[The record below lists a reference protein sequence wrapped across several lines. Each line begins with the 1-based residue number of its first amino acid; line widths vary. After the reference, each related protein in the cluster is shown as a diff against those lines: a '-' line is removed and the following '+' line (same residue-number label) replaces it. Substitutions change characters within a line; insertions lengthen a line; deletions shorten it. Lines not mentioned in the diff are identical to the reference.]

1 MSYRNPQ
8 IIVDRSAEIWAQGV
22 AKLGQAIGQGLTSY
36 FETRQKAKDKK
47 AKIDEA
53 INSSIIQGEL
63 KADAQIT
70 KASKAIKDVSLRDQF
85 SEQAKLLANGGED
98 GRGAI
103 WYNTQ
108 LQLNPPKD
116 KQTLKIYKD
125 KVKEYQTYMSNSG
138 QEIGNVMAALDE
150 VKDLSAQQII
160 TNYTVSGE
168 GEDELENLIAMRA
181 LQNKPLAGVDYS
193 KNLIRNEDGTNSI
206 KVEAYLDPNGAT
218 YKAWQKT
225 GVIDEKGL
233 AVGEDGKVKVSW
245 ERNLSTWGEGGSF
258 VRRIP
263 DDRDRNKTM
272 QDAQILDNKGAL
284 AENFT
289 YTNSTSHIVTDASG
303 LGTRSVQKVVNVSAL
318 ENNQTYMAEIES
330 QAVGIEAL
338 PEKDEIDFVRNRLG
352 WANITKDK
360 YFSYTRDERLDFLK
374 GQLKMQDLEKLGDFR
389 KATKSDV
396 DMLNIPGLK
405 VGDDI
410 LVNTIKEYSY
420 QAPKPTKPAKEK
432 TIPKTTTDAISIVED
447 FVKDPVDFI
456 RGRFGTETYKD
467 IKLEDKKLILTE
479 PDVGDKSGRVIEYDL
494 SNTTDA
500 SRLLSDIVRS
510 DRGKSETTQKI
521 IDVIRDL
528 YPEKYKESIKDES
541 KPGVGDL
548 VFVNGEMIPYESAV
562 AKGFYNISSKE

>member
-22 AKLGQAIGQGLTSY
+22 AKLGQVIGQGLTSY

-53 INSSIIQGEL
+53 VNSSIIQGEL

-70 KASKAIKDVSLRDQF
+70 KASKSIKDASLREQF
-85 SEQAKLLANGGED
+85 TEQAKLLANGGED

-116 KQTLKIYKD
+116 KETLKLYKD

-206 KVEAYLDPNGAT
+206 KIEAYLDPNGAT

-225 GVIDEKGL
+225 GIIDEKGL
-233 AVGEDGKVKVSW
+233 VVGEDGKVKVSW
-245 ERNLSTWGEGGSF
+245 ERNLSTWGEDGSF

-272 QDAQILDNKGAL
+272 QDAQILDDKGAL

-289 YTNSTSHIVTDASG
+289 YANSTSHIVTDASG

-420 QAPKPTKPAKEK
+420 QAPPVEEDKPTKLTEGQIKRLDYREKVKYLDSRFTTENVTFGSAFELANQEGIKAEKLYEEGNLDDPYQIKVGDIIINKNDSPEIIKKKLLMAGGVKAKDAEK
-432 TIPKTTTDAISIVED
+432 AISEQSVL
-447 FVKDPVDFI
+447 FLPNT
-456 RGRFGTETYKD
+456 G
-467 IKLEDKKLILTE
+467 LPIL
-479 PDVGDKSGRVIEYDL
+479 
-494 SNTTDA
+494 
-500 SRLLSDIVRS
+500 
-510 DRGKSETTQKI
+510 
-521 IDVIRDL
+521 
-528 YPEKYKESIKDES
+528 KE
-541 KPGVGDL
+541 
-548 VFVNGEMIPYESAV
+548 
-562 AKGFYNISSKE
+562 

>member
-1 MSYRNPQ
+1 MSF
-8 IIVDRSAEIWAQGV
+8 
-22 AKLGQAIGQGLTSY
+22 T
-36 FETRQKAKDKK
+36 
-47 AKIDEA
+47 
-53 INSSIIQGEL
+53 
-63 KADAQIT
+63 
-70 KASKAIKDVSLRDQF
+70 
-85 SEQAKLLANGGED
+85 
-98 GRGAI
+98 
-103 WYNTQ
+103 
-108 LQLNPPKD
+108 
-116 KQTLKIYKD
+116 
-125 KVKEYQTYMSNSG
+125 
-138 QEIGNVMAALDE
+138 
-150 VKDLSAQQII
+150 DLPAQQII

-447 FVKDPVDFI
+447 FVKDPV
-456 RGRFGTETYKD
+456 RFYK
-467 IKLEDKKLILTE
+467 KKIWNRNL
-479 PDVGDKSGRVIEYDL
+479 
-494 SNTTDA
+494 
-500 SRLLSDIVRS
+500 
-510 DRGKSETTQKI
+510 
-521 IDVIRDL
+521 
-528 YPEKYKESIKDES
+528 
-541 KPGVGDL
+541 
-548 VFVNGEMIPYESAV
+548 
-562 AKGFYNISSKE
+562 

>member
-1 MSYRNPQ
+1 
-8 IIVDRSAEIWAQGV
+8 
-22 AKLGQAIGQGLTSY
+22 
-36 FETRQKAKDKK
+36 
-47 AKIDEA
+47 
-53 INSSIIQGEL
+53 
-63 KADAQIT
+63 
-70 KASKAIKDVSLRDQF
+70 
-85 SEQAKLLANGGED
+85 
-98 GRGAI
+98 
-103 WYNTQ
+103 
-108 LQLNPPKD
+108 
-116 KQTLKIYKD
+116 
-125 KVKEYQTYMSNSG
+125 
-138 QEIGNVMAALDE
+138 
-150 VKDLSAQQII
+150 
-160 TNYTVSGE
+160 
-168 GEDELENLIAMRA
+168 
-181 LQNKPLAGVDYS
+181 
-193 KNLIRNEDGTNSI
+193 
-206 KVEAYLDPNGAT
+206 
-218 YKAWQKT
+218 
-225 GVIDEKGL
+225 
-233 AVGEDGKVKVSW
+233 
-245 ERNLSTWGEGGSF
+245 
-258 VRRIP
+258 
-263 DDRDRNKTM
+263 
-272 QDAQILDNKGAL
+272 
-284 AENFT
+284 
-289 YTNSTSHIVTDASG
+289 
-303 LGTRSVQKVVNVSAL
+303 
-318 ENNQTYMAEIES
+318 MAEIES

-456 RGRFGTETYKD
+456 RGRFGTETYED

>member
-36 FETRQKAKDKK
+36 FETRQKARDKK

-53 INSSIIQGEL
+53 VNSSIIQGEL

-70 KASKAIKDVSLRDQF
+70 KASKSIKDVSLREQF
-85 SEQAKLLANGGED
+85 TEQAKLLANGGED

-116 KQTLKIYKD
+116 KQTLKFYKD

-138 QEIGNVMAALDE
+138 QEIGNIMAALDE

-160 TNYTVSGE
+160 TNYTISGE

-206 KVEAYLDPNGAT
+206 KIEAYLDPKGAT
-218 YKAWQKT
+218 YRAWEKT
-225 GVIDEKGL
+225 GIIDEKGL
-233 AVGEDGKVKVSW
+233 AVGEDGKVKITW
-245 ERNLSTWGEGGSF
+245 ERNLSTWGENGSF

-263 DDRDRNKTM
+263 DERDRNKTM

-284 AENFT
+284 TKEFTRENT
-289 YTNSTSHIVTDASG
+289 VTHIVTDSSG
-303 LGTRSVQKVVNVSAL
+303 LGTRSIQRVVNL
-318 ENNQTYMAEIES
+318 DKLYKNQTYMAEIES

-352 WANITKDK
+352 WANIKEK
-360 YFSYTRDERLDFLK
+360 EYFSYTRDERLDFLK
-374 GQLKMQDLEKLGDFR
+374 GQLKMQDLEKLGEFR
-389 KATKSDV
+389 KATKEDV
-396 DMLNIPGLK
+396 EILNLPNLK

-410 LVNTIKEYSY
+410 LVNTIKEYPY
-420 QAPKPTKPAKEK
+420 KAPPAEEDEPTKLTEGQIKRLEYREK
-432 TIPKTTTDAISIVED
+432 VKYLDSRFTTENVTFGSAFELANQEGIKAEKLYEEGNLD
-447 FVKDPVDFI
+447 DP
-456 RGRFGTETYKD
+456 YQ
-467 IKLEDKKLILTE
+467 IKVGNIIINKNDSPEIIKKKLLMAGGVKAK
-479 PDVGDKSGRVIEYDL
+479 DADKAVSEQSLLFRP
-494 SNTTDA
+494 TT
-500 SRLLSDIVRS
+500 LPI
-510 DRGKSETTQKI
+510 
-521 IDVIRDL
+521 
-528 YPEKYKESIKDES
+528 
-541 KPGVGDL
+541 
-548 VFVNGEMIPYESAV
+548 F
-562 AKGFYNISSKE
+562 